1 MSTISV
7 DESRSG
13 ASEIVH
19 KTIGIRDCVITECGK
34 QPALSAYEDSV
45 LCNKDSLPI
54 CFGVCGMTNQ
64 LYSPEFEWCVACV
77 DKLIWGFLVS
87 CAVSMVKPNR
97 SVGPDVFIKGSVVCV
112 STWGLPDGPIA
123 PCDVIHECLWRTE
136 DFKDI
141 FNNVMLGNG
150 AMMNSNDIPWGED
163 NRQVRAA
170 RPSVDINPIRVRG
183 RFGSLGRP
191 VQGADW
197 LDVRPVDGCPVGTGV
212 WIEYIGDSFS
222 QYQSSDAAPLT
233 EVQDIYTFLHIDSDC
248 FTELYWTLSVNF
260 TVRIALSLEKV
271 LRCGGVLS
279 LCQTMDGAALADDR
293 SGITFTADLCVPW
306 DAPEAVVD
314 MNSPDLI
321 SLGPFPDKVGLFGR
335 RKEAAMSRIMK
346 GRDCRSVRFVV
357 PDGRL
362 VDRGYHDVTV
372 VDMEEEREPTIV
384 LQDMT
389 RLRELWPVEVLDHMK
404 WRQQDL
410 ELMRKSAKKDYQQTR
425 PMPCRFC
432 GKVIRVDM
440 YRHVARLHLDLVQ
453 LWRCPIAWCT
463 TWKGSPQ
470 DCLEHVRSGHDAPW
484 VEKTASIEKY
494 APPWTVRRQLWID
507 SLRIEHSGIST
518 DMLLFSEVG
527 MPLTQH
533 YRVYKGGLPH
543 AVFRTDYLPRLRA
556 LLPSPGGTD
565 DPSVNGCG
573 STPTSVR
580 RQHRVS
586 RPKRLFPDSAVGAPM
601 LTEQNP
607 AEMIGETVIDC
618 RPSILPVSIPLSGL
632 SPETISEAR
641 DCVSY
646 LPVDETGPSIMNMDT
661 NEISINRIVGFA
673 WNDGGTDV
681 EDELPS
687 PVLSPV
693 RIASPAISPAGPAD
707 PYGRGKNFDL
717 DLAKVFCDVSVL
729 PSVVTPLVDL
739 EAPQNGIVAD
749 YAPPA
754 VPPVES
760 VVTSPSRDVPEGLES
775 AWIPAFVPGSVADTS
790 TDGGFLQL
798 LREPRTPL
806 PVTPP
811 VSQMVT
817 DTSTPTEVPNSQCEC
832 TPVPSVSPV
841 LPAGGVPA
849 DPGPDLSR
857 EGPFDACDADHD
869 PGQSPVVIDSMA
881 GCQYRMTSYE
891 ERVNSSDMD
900 PSYGIHMHDPRVIE
914 YMGAPESARLMGR
927 TPEYWLEHM
936 GRERTIQAALRLHHD
951 ASLIMTNIQIMS
963 QLATSFSRAASE
975 VMRTVHDREPFPTE
989 AVDLV
994 TPGRQVRRAAHYMAA
1009 MGLWRPTSAPVFPG
1023 PVSASSCNSCMACD
1037 DCFPDGGK

>member
-1 MSTISV
+1 M
-7 DESRSG
+7 
-13 ASEIVH
+13 
-19 KTIGIRDCVITECGK
+19 
-34 QPALSAYEDSV
+34 
-45 LCNKDSLPI
+45 
-54 CFGVCGMTNQ
+54 
-64 LYSPEFEWCVACV
+64 
-77 DKLIWGFLVS
+77 
-87 CAVSMVKPNR
+87 
-97 SVGPDVFIKGSVVCV
+97 
-112 STWGLPDGPIA
+112 DG
-123 PCDVIHECLWRTE
+123 
-136 DFKDI
+136 
-141 FNNVMLGNG
+141 G
-150 AMMNSNDIPWGED
+150 
-163 NRQVRAA
+163 
-170 RPSVDINPIRVRG
+170 
-183 RFGSLGRP
+183 
-191 VQGADW
+191 
-197 LDVRPVDGCPVGTGV
+197 PVGTDV

-248 FTELYWTLSVNF
+248 FTGLYWTRTVSI

-271 LRCGGVLS
+271 LHCGGVLS

-389 RLRELWPVEVLDHMK
+389 QLRELWPVEVFDHMK

-425 PMPCRFC
+425 PMPCRLC

-470 DCLEHVRSGHDAPW
+470 DCLELVRSGHDAPW

-494 APPWTVRRQLWID
+494 APPWTVRRQQWID

-533 YRVYKGGLPH
+533 YRLYKGGLPH

-565 DPSVNGCG
+565 HPSVDGCG

-580 RQHRVS
+580 RHHRVS
-586 RPKRLFPDSAVGAPM
+586 RPKRLFPDSAVGAPI

-646 LPVDETGPSIMNMDT
+646 LPVEETGQSIMNMDT

-687 PVLSPV
+687 PVLSPA

-707 PYGRGKNFDL
+707 PYGRGENFDL

-729 PSVVTPLVDL
+729 PSVVTPLVDA
-739 EAPQNGIVAD
+739 EAAQNGTVAD

-760 VVTSPSRDVPEGLES
+760 VVNSPSRDVPEDLGG
-775 AWIPAFVPGSVADTS
+775 AWIPEFVPDSVADTS

-806 PVTPP
+806 TVTPP
-811 VSQMVT
+811 VSPMVT
-817 DTSTPTEVPNSQCEC
+817 DTSTPTEVPNSQREC

-857 EGPFDACDADHD
+857 EVPFDACDADHD

-881 GCQYRMTSYE
+881 GCQYR
-891 ERVNSSDMD
+891 NSSDMD

-927 TPEYWLEHM
+927 TTEYWLEHM

-963 QLATSFSRAASE
+963 QLTTSFSRAASE
-975 VMRTVHDREPFPTE
+975 VMRMVHDREPFPTE